1 MKKMD
6 DSAADVTADDPELTE
21 EDQVRANTYRLLGT
35 LLAQPPG
42 MQVLDLLKQVEID
55 DREQDSGMA
64 AAWKTLG
71 LAASRSSLEQLDDE
85 YHALFIGVGRGEVV
99 PYSSW
104 YLTGFM
110 MERPLAQLRQD
121 LKRFGLER
129 EDNVKE
135 PEDHAGALCETMSLL
150 IGSPKEITPHMQKLF
165 FDQHLAPWIGKFFE
179 DLQQA
184 ETASFY
190 SAVGALGEQFVEV
203 ERRYLE
209 MLPH

>member
-1 MKKMD
+1 MS
-6 DSAADVTADDPELTE
+6 DSVVFEVEITE
-21 EDQVRANTYRLLGT
+21 EDQIRANTYRLLGT
-35 LLAQPPG
+35 LMARPPT
-42 MQVLDLLKQVEID
+42 QEIVDLLRQVDVDEKG
-55 DREQDSGMA
+55 QDSAMA
-64 AAWKTLG
+64 AAWKILN
-71 LAASRSSLEQLDDE
+71 LAAMRTTVEALDDE

-129 EDNVKE
+129 AEETKE

-150 IGSPKEITPHMQKLF
+150 IESPKGISPHVQKGF
-165 FDQHLAPWIGKFFE
+165 FDDHVAPWMGRFFE
-179 DLQQA
+179 DLQNA
-184 ETASFY
+184 ETANFY
-190 SAVGALGEQFVEV
+190 SAVGALGEQFIEV
-203 ERRYLE
+203 DKQYLG

>member
-1 MKKMD
+1 M
-6 DSAADVTADDPELTE
+6 SATQPRVVEE
-21 EDQVRANTYRLLGT
+21 EDQIRANTYRLLGT
-35 LLAQPPG
+35 LLARPPSQ
-42 MQVLDLLKQVEID
+42 QVLDLLRQIEVD
-55 DREQDSGMA
+55 DREQDSAMA
-64 AAWKTLG
+64 AAWSTLS
-71 LAASRSSLEQLDDE
+71 LAANRSSVDQLDDE

-129 EDNVKE
+129 AEDIKE

-150 IGSPKEITPHMQKLF
+150 IGSPEEISPHTQKSF
-165 FDQHLAPWIGKFFE
+165 FDDHLEPWIGKFFE
-179 DLQQA
+179 DLQSA
-184 ETASFY
+184 ETANFY
-190 SAVGALGEQFVEV
+190 SAVGGLGEQFIAVEK
-203 ERRYLE
+203 RYLD